1 MTDIGELI
9 RIVELQLEGAEGSRL
24 VSNIVK
30 PSTLLIGDLGLSSV
44 EFVVIFEK
52 IQRSMGVRLNF
63 IDLIMPDRSSYVDD
77 LSVEQIYKFVSRSSE
92 SVTDLSV
99 VDDPYARKREP
110 ISLAEIERLDASV
123 RHQLYARE
131 VVSTSYRLCFVL
143 SAPRSGSTLLRSML
157 GCHHDIYAPMELHL
171 MSYTDFAQRQE
182 ELLDPEHRHLLE
194 GTIVARQ
201 EVRGLTREVSTAVDS
216 MYSRDGRSVTQF
228 YRELSPYIKEK
239 VLVDKTPTYSFSS
252 ATLQRLKD
260 VFPEALF
267 IHLTRKPNA
276 VIKSMI
282 DSGLGEL
289 IRFSKTSQVSSGQF
303 PEALWC
309 LCEQNIRAVFPI
321 NDQRIIRVGFEELVE
336 YPVETMARI
345 HEFLGV
351 TSSKDIDPYKASLWN
366 SEERPGSYAGDLKTF
381 LRNKI
386 DSSVARE
393 WEGFESLCWL
403 SEPTS
408 SLIHST

>member
-1 MTDIGELI
+1 MNDIGDLI
-9 RIVELQLEGAEGSRL
+9 RIVEFLLERKEGSKL
-24 VSNIVK
+24 VSNIVE

-52 IQRSMGVRLNF
+52 VQQSMGVRLNF

-77 LSVEQIYKFVSRSSE
+77 LTIEQIYSFVSRGSQ

-99 VDDPYARKREP
+99 VHDPYERKREP
-110 ISLAEIERLDASV
+110 ISHVEVGRLNASV
-123 RHQLYARE
+123 RHQQYARE

-157 GCHHDIYAPMELHL
+157 GCHQDIYAPMELHL
-171 MSYTDFAQRQE
+171 MSYTDFTQRQE
-182 ELLDPEHRHLLE
+182 ELQDPAHRHLLE
-194 GTIVARQ
+194 GTISARR
-201 EVRGLTREVSTAVDS
+201 EVRGLTREVSTAVES

-228 YRELSPYIKEK
+228 YSELSPYIKEQ

-260 VFPEALF
+260 VFPEAVF
-267 IHLTRKPNA
+267 IHLVRRPNA
-276 VIKSMI
+276 VIKSLI
-282 DSGLGEL
+282 DSELGEL
-289 IRFSKTSQVSSGQF
+289 IRFSKTSGVSSGQF

-309 LCEQNIRAVFPI
+309 LCEQNIRTIFPI
-321 NDQRIIRVGFEELVE
+321 NDPRIFRVCFEELVD
-336 YPVETMARI
+336 YPVETMSKI

-351 TSSKDIDPYKASLWN
+351 ASSKDVDPYRGSPLASK
-366 SEERPGSYAGDLKTF
+366 EQAESYAGDLKTF
-381 LRNKI
+381 LRNRI

-393 WEGFESLCWL
+393 WEGFESLGWL

-408 SLIHST
+408 SLVHNT